1 MSNNT
6 AAAEWRGYWFLP
18 VIAALGYATSVI
30 HVYAIGP
37 FIEPLQAEFGWSRA
51 QISFGL
57 TISSFISAV
66 FCIPLG
72 ILVDRI
78 GPRRIGLLGVLLMT
92 GAFALLGT
100 ATGSKANWALLWTL
114 VAFATVGVQATVWTS
129 AVNSRFEKSRGLAL
143 AITLSG
149 ASLSAALFPVL
160 ATWLISNYGWRV
172 GFSGLGGLWIAVVF
186 PFLLLFFRGAH
197 DQVRTAKVVTP
208 DLARVMSG
216 LTLAEGLR
224 TPALYKLLLAAGL
237 FSFTAVGTLVHFVPI
252 LTGAGST
259 RLEAAGIASLIGL
272 FSIIGRLG
280 TGFLLDRFRAQ
291 HIGALAFMLPVIG
304 LSLLLLNGDVPMYQ
318 ALAAASIGLTLGA
331 EVDVI
336 AYLAA
341 KYFGL
346 KAFGALYGSM
356 VMALSLGTSFG
367 PLTGGAIFD
376 QFGNYA
382 PFLMLNAVLM
392 TLSAI
397 ALLSLGPPPIL
408 ATDAPAVGQA
418 ETA

>member
-1 MSNNT
+1 MSGSNS
-6 AAAEWRGYWFLP
+6 AAAEWRSYWFLP
-18 VIAALGYATSVI
+18 LIAALGYATSVI
-30 HVYAIGP
+30 HVYALGP

-78 GPRRIGLLGVLLMT
+78 GPRRIGLLGVVLMT

-100 ATGSKANWALLWTL
+100 ATGTKANWAVLWT
-114 VAFATVGVQATVWTS
+114 VIAFSTVGVQATVWTA

-149 ASLSAALFPVL
+149 ASLSAALFPML
-160 ATWLISNYGWRV
+160 ATWLIGTYGWRM
-172 GFSGLGGLWIAVVF
+172 GFHGMGGLWILIVF
-186 PFLLLFFRGAH
+186 PFLLVFFRSA
-197 DQVRTAKVVTP
+197 RETRSAIP
-208 DLARVMSG
+208 NPELARVHSG
-216 LTLAEGLR
+216 LSFAEGLR
-224 TPALYKLLLAAGL
+224 TPALYKLLMAAGL

-259 RLEAAGIASLIGL
+259 RLEAAGIAGLIGL

-280 TGFLLDRFRAQ
+280 TGFLIDRYRAQ
-291 HIGALAFMLPVIG
+291 YIGALAFTLPVLG
-304 LSLLLLNGDVPMYQ
+304 LGLLLLDATNPLHQ
-318 ALAAASIGLTLGA
+318 SLAAASIGLTLGA
-331 EVDVI
+331 EVDVV

-341 KYFGL
+341 KFFGL
-346 KAFGALYGSM
+346 KNFGALYGAM

-376 QFGNYA
+376 AYGNYA
-382 PFLMLNAVLM
+382 PFLLLNIGLM
-392 TLSAI
+392 SLSAL
-397 ALLSLGPPPIL
+397 ALLSLGTPPVHAEP
-408 ATDAPAVGQA
+408 TPAAGQPQ
-418 ETA
+418 TI

>member
-1 MSNNT
+1 MSSNT
-6 AAAEWRGYWFLP
+6 ATAEWRGYWYLP
-18 VIAALGYATSVI
+18 LIAALGYATSVI

-72 ILVDRI
+72 MLVDRI
-78 GPRRIGLLGVLLMT
+78 GPRRIGLLGIVLIT

-114 VAFATVGVQATVWTS
+114 LAFATVGVQATVWTS
-129 AVNSRFEKSRGLAL
+129 AVNSRFEKARGLAL

-160 ATWLISNYGWRV
+160 ATWLITTYGWRT
-172 GFSGLGGLWIAVVF
+172 GFSGLGGIWAAVVL
-186 PFLLLFFRGAH
+186 PFLFLFFRGAH
-197 DQVRTAKVVTP
+197 DQVRTAKVVAP
-208 DLARVMSG
+208 ELARVHSG
-216 LTLAEGLR
+216 LTFAEGLR
-224 TPALYKLLLAAGL
+224 TPALYKLLMAAGL

-291 HIGALAFMLPVIG
+291 NIGALAFMLPVVG
-304 LSLLLLNGDVPMYQ
+304 LSLLLLNGDVPAYQ
-318 ALAAASIGLTLGA
+318 ALAAATIGLTLGA

-341 KYFGL
+341 RYFGL
-346 KAFGALYGSM
+346 KAFGALYGAM

-376 QFGNYA
+376 QFGSYA

-397 ALLSLGPPPIL
+397 ALLSLGAPPIL
-408 ATDAPAVGQA
+408 AADAPAVGQA